1 MSIFGPIFGDFRS
14 DFRRFSAQFSA
25 IFGPIFGDFMAVS
38 DNFRHVFRLLLTS
51 SHVVNRGDIGRPCS
65 AVLEAVS
72 SEAWSGLT
80 SVQTGT

>member
-1 MSIFGPIFGDFRS
+1 
-14 DFRRFSAQFSA
+14 
-25 IFGPIFGDFMAVS
+25 MAVS